1 MASLNGPHVV
11 NVAAAEKG
19 EVIRLIGWTP
29 LGTNLQHSPV
39 PDVQLPLEP
48 QKLSVVVVQALV
60 SKGSHCSHQAPGA
73 VLAFRADDGA
83 RTATCAGSTL
93 AAENGAVVQGQSV
106 PVLGTDIGE
115 GLLRA

>member
-48 QKLSVVVVQALV
+48 QELSVVVVQTLV
-60 SKGSHCSHQAPGA
+60 ANGSHCSHQARQNSVETASGA
-73 VLAFRADDGA
+73 GL
-83 RTATCAGSTL
+83 TL
-93 AAENGAVVQGQSV
+93 AAENGTVV
-106 PVLGTDIGE
+106 
-115 GLLRA
+115 

>member
-1 MASLNGPHVV
+1 MASLNGPRVV

-19 EVIRLIGWTP
+19 EIIRLMGRAS
-29 LGTNLQHSPV
+29 LGTNLQLGPAAA
-39 PDVQLPLEP
+39 VQLLLEP
-48 QKLSVVVVQALV
+48 HKLSVVVVQALV

-93 AAENGAVVQGQSV
+93 AAENGAVVQGQGV
-106 PVLGTDIGE
+106 PVLSTDIGE